1 MSCNTRYD
9 THKLYIQDLNQ
20 QTSPRSGNGSFP
32 DRLHGL
38 ARSCLCTCSNSQMWW
53 WAVEAVTTCSIDRSL
68 HWPNDSTT
76 PTGGGTRVLAV
87 KLKTAGWRLTI
98 CIQKKPRK
106 WRRRGSN
113 SLCFDP
119 FRHEIDSVGTA
130 IVIEIDR
137 RPGPYI
143 PSHSVWD
150 VAAKHMRAMLVPP
163 SPFSFYADVC
173 VPNSA
178 ALTVRDSFATFIS

>member
-1 MSCNTRYD
+1 MRPKIRCDGESWKFLQNEVELNGTLVPKHSLRYLIW
-9 THKLYIQDLNQ
+9 HSIWHA
-20 QTSPRSGNGSFP
+20 QTLHRRFKQAVSVLVRIPRCGGEQLKQLRRVP
-32 DRLHGL
+32 
-38 ARSCLCTCSNSQMWW
+38 
-53 WAVEAVTTCSIDRSL
+53 SIDL
-68 HWPNDSTT
+68 CIG
-76 PTGGGTRVLAV
+76 PTIVLLLPEEARVCLQWNW
-87 KLKTAGWRLTI
+87 KQQGDDWRP

-143 PSHSVWD
+143 PSFGVGCRRKAHARHV
-150 VAAKHMRAMLVPP
+150 
-163 SPFSFYADVC
+163 
-173 VPNSA
+173 SA
-178 ALTVRDSFATFIS
+178 AITLFVLCGCLRP

>member
-1 MSCNTRYD
+1 MHEALNVD
-9 THKLYIQDLNQ
+9 EKKL
-20 QTSPRSGNGSFP
+20 P
-32 DRLHGL
+32 GL
-38 ARSCLCTCSNSQMWW
+38 AARPCT
-53 WAVEAVTTCSIDRSL
+53 AVSVLVRIPRCGGEQLKQLRRVPSIDL
-68 HWPNDSTT
+68 CIG
-76 PTGGGTRVLAV
+76 PTIVLLLPEAARVCLQWNW
-87 KLKTAGWRLTI
+87 KQQGDDWRP